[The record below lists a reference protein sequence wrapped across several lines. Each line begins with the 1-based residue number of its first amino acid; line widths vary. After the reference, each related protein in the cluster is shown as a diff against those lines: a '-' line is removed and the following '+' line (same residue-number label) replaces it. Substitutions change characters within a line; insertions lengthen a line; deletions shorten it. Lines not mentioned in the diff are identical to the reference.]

1 MQHDLSTWKVLI
13 VDDEPD
19 NRGILEFVLS
29 SYNAEVR
36 CAESAQECL
45 ELMEA
50 ECPTLLLADIQMP
63 GMSGTELLAKI
74 REREQWKHLPVIAI
88 TAYAMPGDRERILAS
103 GFDGY
108 IAKPLNVMQLA
119 DELKTLITAKSDT
132 ITPEAC
138 EPQAQAQATKPD
150 EAAKDAKAAKEA
162 QESTDAPKPKEPE
175 SLKA

>member
-36 CAESAQECL
+36 CAETAPECL
-45 ELMEA
+45 ELMEQ

-74 REREQWKHLPVIAI
+74 REHAQWRHLPVIAI
-88 TAYAMPGDRERILAS
+88 TAYAMPGDRERILAA

-108 IAKPLNVMQLA
+108 IAKPLSVMQLA
-119 DELKTLITAKSDT
+119 DELKNLISAKADALK
-132 ITPEAC
+132 PDAC
-138 EPQAQAQATKPD
+138 EPEPAKPAD
-150 EAAKDAKAAKEA
+150 LTPTTE
-162 QESTDAPKPKEPE
+162 APKPE
-175 SLKA
+175 SLKATPS

>member
-29 SYNAEVR
+29 SYNAQVR

-108 IAKPLNVMQLA
+108 IAKPLSVMQLA
-119 DELKTLITAKSDT
+119 DELKTLI
-132 ITPEAC
+132 
-138 EPQAQAQATKPD
+138 
-150 EAAKDAKAAKEA
+150 DAKADTIQMDACDPLEAKPAEIKTEA
-162 QESTDAPKPKEPE
+162 PNPE
-175 SLKA
+175 SVKAAP

>member
-29 SYNAEVR
+29 SYNAQVR

-108 IAKPLNVMQLA
+108 IAKPLSVMQLA
-119 DELKTLITAKSDT
+119 DELKTLI
-132 ITPEAC
+132 
-138 EPQAQAQATKPD
+138 
-150 EAAKDAKAAKEA
+150 DAKADTIQMDACDPQEAKPAEMKTEA
-162 QESTDAPKPKEPE
+162 PNPE
-175 SLKA
+175 SVKAAP

>member
-1 MQHDLSTWKVLI
+1 MQHDLSSWKVLI

-29 SYNAEVR
+29 SYNAQVR
-36 CAESAQECL
+36 SAETAQECL
-45 ELMEA
+45 DLMEQ

-74 REREQWKHLPVIAI
+74 REREAWRTLPVIAI

-108 IAKPLNVMQLA
+108 IAKPLSVMDLA
-119 DELKTLITAKSDT
+119 DELKNLMDT
-132 ITPEAC
+132 KAAALESTCEPEAL
-138 EPQAQAQATKPD
+138 KPD
-150 EAAKDAKAAKEA
+150 AEKPEGAKAT
-162 QESTDAPKPKEPE
+162 S
-175 SLKA
+175 S

>member
-1 MQHDLSTWKVLI
+1 MQHDLSSWKVLI

-29 SYNAEVR
+29 TYNAEVR

-45 ELMEA
+45 ELMEK

-63 GMSGTELLAKI
+63 GMSGTELLAKV
-74 REREQWKHLPVIAI
+74 RERESWKHIPVIAI

-108 IAKPLNVMQLA
+108 IAKPLSVMQLA
-119 DELKTLITAKSDT
+119 DELKSLIDAKSTT
-132 ITPEAC
+132 IQPDAC
-138 EPQAQAQATKPD
+138 EPQADKPANAAAT
-150 EAAKDAKAAKEA
+150 ENTKATE
-162 QESTDAPKPKEPE
+162 APKPE
-175 SLKA
+175 SLKATP